1 MNKAGVKFGI
11 IIIMTVMCLA
21 GCSKEKAFVDSCDS
35 EIAEQVTSIMQE
47 FQKGRYNLE
56 NCEVFVTEESKKD
69 GYVVR
74 RMTFQADWKRVREP
88 IDDPLIQGMLQARDE
103 LESPGEKEAAG
114 KIINGYLV
122 EMNSEPESD
131 GVFPIVTSEPVSIL
145 TIEEEQ
151 NLRDEAMSAA
161 EQCGELYKEAEI
173 VYPETEYSRIEGFSD
188 QQRKEV
194 VKRLGEQGLVSVSDD
209 MNMENYQKMLDF
221 YSAYVSG
228 RDAMVTVFSVYMD
241 GNIGALT
248 FIHRNG
254 KIQSFYVSVGWGEGG
269 VPEIKGF
276 GSNDLEEIR
285 LTEKGYFIYTNT
297 ETIAHG
303 NLREYYRV
311 KPLSDECRELTKK
324 YIYGLS
330 FVNYNML
337 VTNWDASNVEEILM
351 PCMFED
357 IYPIY
362 TDEPF
367 KTEGGLIPAEIYERI
382 MTTCFP
388 VSVEQ
393 LREHCGY
400 RADVDSYEYEMIFA
414 RQFPPFGEVVDYKQ
428 GADGTITLYVDGV
441 WIDYNS
447 DYAFT
452 NQIVVQPFP
461 DGTFR
466 YLSNTIEQKELEL
479 PRVEK

>member
-21 GCSKEKAFVDSCDS
+21 GCAKEKAFVDSCDS

-173 VYPETEYSRIEGFSD
+173 VYPETEYSRIEGFSE

-254 KIQSFYVSVGWGEGG
+254 KIQSFYVSVGWREGG
-269 VPEIKGF
+269 MPEIKGF

>member
-88 IDDPLIQGMLQARDE
+88 IDDPLIRGMLQARDE

-122 EMNSEPESD
+122 EMNSEPESERIETKFVAQISSGNETLELFYPFVQEGKETLVPFREYAEENWSEDAKKRMQEGRRRLIDEVEAAGAGEDEESD

-145 TIEEEQ
+145 TTEEEQ

-209 MNMENYQKMLDF
+209 INMENYQKMQDF
-221 YSAYVSG
+221 
-228 RDAMVTVFSVYMD
+228 
-241 GNIGALT
+241 
-248 FIHRNG
+248 
-254 KIQSFYVSVGWGEGG
+254 
-269 VPEIKGF
+269 
-276 GSNDLEEIR
+276 
-285 LTEKGYFIYTNT
+285 
-297 ETIAHG
+297 
-303 NLREYYRV
+303 
-311 KPLSDECRELTKK
+311 
-324 YIYGLS
+324 
-330 FVNYNML
+330 
-337 VTNWDASNVEEILM
+337 
-351 PCMFED
+351 
-357 IYPIY
+357 
-362 TDEPF
+362 
-367 KTEGGLIPAEIYERI
+367 
-382 MTTCFP
+382 
-388 VSVEQ
+388 
-393 LREHCGY
+393 
-400 RADVDSYEYEMIFA
+400 
-414 RQFPPFGEVVDYKQ
+414 
-428 GADGTITLYVDGV
+428 
-441 WIDYNS
+441 
-447 DYAFT
+447 
-452 NQIVVQPFP
+452 
-461 DGTFR
+461 
-466 YLSNTIEQKELEL
+466 
-479 PRVEK
+479 

>member
-88 IDDPLIQGMLQARDE
+88 IDDPLIRGMLQARDE

-145 TIEEEQ
+145 TTEEEQ

-173 VYPETEYSRIEGFSD
+173 VYPETEYSRIEGFSE

-254 KIQSFYVSVGWGEGG
+254 KIQSFYVSVGWREGG
-269 VPEIKGF
+269 MPEIKGF

-362 TDEPF
+362 TKEPF
-367 KTEGGLIPAEIYERI
+367 KTEGGLIPAEIYERV

-393 LREHCGY
+393 VREHCGY

>member
-88 IDDPLIQGMLQARDE
+88 IDDPLIRGMLQARDE

-145 TIEEEQ
+145 TTEEEQ

-209 MNMENYQKMLDF
+209 MNMENYQKMQDF

-254 KIQSFYVSVGWGEGG
+254 KIQSFYVSVGWREGG
-269 VPEIKGF
+269 MPEIKGF

>member
-47 FQKGRYNLE
+47 SQKGRYNLE

-145 TIEEEQ
+145 TTEEEQ

-209 MNMENYQKMLDF
+209 INMENYQKMQDF

-254 KIQSFYVSVGWGEGG
+254 KIQSFYVSIGWREGG
-269 VPEIKGF
+269 IPEIKGF

>member
-47 FQKGRYNLE
+47 SQKGRYNLE

-145 TIEEEQ
+145 TTEEEQ

-173 VYPETEYSRIEGFSD
+173 VYPETEYSRIEGFSE

-254 KIQSFYVSVGWGEGG
+254 KIQSFYVSVGWREGG
-269 VPEIKGF
+269 MPEIKGF

-362 TDEPF
+362 TKEPF
-367 KTEGGLIPAEIYERI
+367 KTEGGLIPAEIYERV

-393 LREHCGY
+393 VREHCGY

>member
-1 MNKAGVKFGI
+1 M
-11 IIIMTVMCLA
+11 
-21 GCSKEKAFVDSCDS
+21 
-35 EIAEQVTSIMQE
+35 
-47 FQKGRYNLE
+47 
-56 NCEVFVTEESKKD
+56 
-69 GYVVR
+69 
-74 RMTFQADWKRVREP
+74 
-88 IDDPLIQGMLQARDE
+88 
-103 LESPGEKEAAG
+103 
-114 KIINGYLV
+114 
-122 EMNSEPESD
+122 
-131 GVFPIVTSEPVSIL
+131 
-145 TIEEEQ
+145 
-151 NLRDEAMSAA
+151 
-161 EQCGELYKEAEI
+161 
-173 VYPETEYSRIEGFSD
+173 YPETEYSRIEGFSD

-209 MNMENYQKMLDF
+209 MNMENYQKMQDF

-367 KTEGGLIPAEIYERI
+367 KTEGGLIPAEIYERV

-393 LREHCGY
+393 VREHCGY

-428 GADGTITLYVDGV
+428 GEDGTITLYVDGV